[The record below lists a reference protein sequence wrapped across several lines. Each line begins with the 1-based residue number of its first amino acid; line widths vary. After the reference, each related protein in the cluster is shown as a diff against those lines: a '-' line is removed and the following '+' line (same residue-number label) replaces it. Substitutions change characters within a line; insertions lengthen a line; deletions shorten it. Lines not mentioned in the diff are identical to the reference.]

1 MIYYLKDENKIGNE
15 RRYYKNGG
23 LIRRMQTAA
32 GGPIHYSRTMT
43 SDNLSKAANY
53 VGEYILKGL
62 GAFGKIMTAPL
73 TGGPQGPATVVLPK
87 TKEQLDA
94 ERKLRETQEQQI
106 GRASTW
112 VSPLN
117 YGAALMTGNGL
128 NAKKG
133 EEEVASWSPA
143 WQAVGRLG
151 ELYVGPKGVKA
162 AKAAPRAVVNIAAK
176 AGVKPAKAAVIAR
189 EINKGVNKNT
199 PKYDNRIHSIRVDNQ
214 IYDYSSNPLQ
224 EFVNTIKTSPTNSY
238 FMRAPSKIDITKLH
252 NGRFRHEVVGN
263 NILSSGEVDGK
274 FVSYGEPWKEFG
286 FDEESAL
293 YEFPIGHKRGPN
305 MMATDWKGRSKNYS
319 VNEAYDYM
327 KQEELLRKDLRQ
339 LNEQM
344 GEQFDKNYATI
355 RNNLIEAKYPLLK
368 QHIDTSIHGGNQTV
382 IPNQKW
388 NFNNFLNSPFYK
400 YTIDPISNQVQKE
413 LVISE
418 VPNKSV
424 EPPTSLA
431 FFKKKPSTI
440 QISPEELYKV
450 FKDQEQNGYY
460 FMGHGTG
467 RTNVNPQVIFDNGL
481 RIKSG
486 DIGNTTSPISESNLA
501 MWPHANSKE
510 IIILPAKAEKTK
522 IDSAHG
528 HIPTDWYDSKTFQWD
543 DNPGFEG
550 SGFFAVQKPNAT
562 FVETEI
568 NGVPGV
574 YTKPEAILGS
584 YNIDTHTLKL
594 NPKSQY
600 EFQFNAPRTIIK
612 NKETEQYALRDNT
625 GGSSKI
631 TVPDVYK
638 SLTEAAKYKSSKG
651 YKDLV
656 HRAQKEAE
664 EMGLPFSL
672 DLYLEV
678 NKHLPSIKLNS
689 RPKGKLGGY
698 RRSTN
703 TIELDPD
710 QLSPIEGKYV
720 PFHEGLHWQKVG
732 TPEMN
737 SPLYNR
743 WKENMQNDQAWG
755 EFYRSEEYKNLAQ
768 RDNAEAYARKKVK
781 EALYEDADPYLSI
794 PGELQANG
802 LEAGRAI
809 GLEPF
814 AEYPGY
820 GKALEAAEK
829 ARNYN
834 KWLHDV
840 KAGTTQEMQ
849 NFWKILTGNYLPA
862 ASIPLTTGYTLY
874 NIFNQ
879 PQQQLQYQKQ
889 GGKMN
894 AIEQFKEGHKIYIK
908 KKNRGKFT
916 AYCGGNVTSACIAK
930 AKASGN
936 PTLVKRATFAAN
948 ARKWKHQK
956 GGKLCLIPRN

>member
-112 VSPLN
+112 LSPLN
-117 YGAALMTGNGL
+117 YGAALSTGNGL
-128 NAKKG
+128 NARKG

-151 ELYVGPKGVKA
+151 ELYAGPKIVKGVTPRTIINTA
-162 AKAAPRAVVNIAAK
+162 AKI
-176 AGVKPAKAAVIAR
+176 GVKPAKAALVAR
-189 EINKGVNKNT
+189 EIKQATKKGIQSQEKLQPKVRTRYGDIEIDNPQLAYRQGNGIIEDFQKIGKVRTPDQEGYGDIIVDDPKLGRFNFGKDFNEPMFAQGRLWYGLPRTNTGDLLVTAEPLALANKYSSRIKSSTNGTLDVRYAGFNNGRIRSRRVQTHEGQLTPKNT
-199 PKYDNRIHSIRVDNQ
+199 TAYKWIPGYGYKQ
-214 IYDYSSNPLQ
+214 
-224 EFVNTIKTSPTNSY
+224 
-238 FMRAPSKIDITKLH
+238 
-252 NGRFRHEVVGN
+252 VV
-263 NILSSGEVDGK
+263 K
-274 FVSYGEPWKEFG
+274 
-286 FDEESAL
+286 
-293 YEFPIGHKRGPN
+293 
-305 MMATDWKGRSKNYS
+305 
-319 VNEAYDYM
+319 
-327 KQEELLRKDLRQ
+327 
-339 LNEQM
+339 
-344 GEQFDKNYATI
+344 
-355 RNNLIEAKYPLLK
+355 
-368 QHIDTSIHGGNQTV
+368 
-382 IPNQKW
+382 
-388 NFNNFLNSPFYK
+388 
-400 YTIDPISNQVQKE
+400 
-413 LVISE
+413 
-418 VPNKSV
+418 